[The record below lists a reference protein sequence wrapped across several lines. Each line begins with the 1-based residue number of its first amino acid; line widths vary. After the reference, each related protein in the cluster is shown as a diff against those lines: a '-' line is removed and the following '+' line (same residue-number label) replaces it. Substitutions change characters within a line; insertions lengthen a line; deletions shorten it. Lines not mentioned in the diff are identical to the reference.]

1 MDQNNEWDLPHT
13 ISTIQMFQSSYKLF
27 SKQMLIFVFTS
38 LPLDARP
45 VKEITGMTE
54 RASYWK

>member
-1 MDQNNEWDLPHT
+1 MEGNNKWDLPYT
-13 ISTIQMFQSSYKLF
+13 ISTVQIFQSSYKLF
-27 SKQMLIFVFTS
+27 SKQMLIFVLTS

-45 VKEITGMTE
+45 VKEITGMIE

>member
-1 MDQNNEWDLPHT
+1 MEDNNEWDLPHT
-13 ISTIQMFQSSYKLF
+13 VSTVQIFQSSYKLF
-27 SKQMLIFVFTS
+27 SKQILIFVFTS
-38 LPLDARP
+38 FPLDARP